1 MIGLRMSKLLL
12 KRLRKINLVVP
23 STIQYTNSMKNK
35 ITNTS
40 TLKEAGIAFV
50 PFKNED
56 EETAICEITCDTGDF
71 PDLIVTGDGWFCKA
85 EDLEN
90 YKEQFNEYIGDLDS
104 DEE

>member
-1 MIGLRMSKLLL
+1 
-12 KRLRKINLVVP
+12 
-23 STIQYTNSMKNK
+23 MKNK

-40 TLKEAGIAFV
+40 TLKEAGIVFI

-56 EETAICEITCDTGDF
+56 EETAICEITCDTGNF

-90 YKEQFNEYIGDLDS
+90 YKEQFIEYIGDLDS

>member
-1 MIGLRMSKLLL
+1 
-12 KRLRKINLVVP
+12 
-23 STIQYTNSMKNK
+23 MKNK

-50 PFKNED
+50 SFKNED
-56 EETAICEITCDTGDF
+56 EETAICEITCDSQDF

-104 DEE
+104 DED

>member
-1 MIGLRMSKLLL
+1 MDGL
-12 KRLRKINLVVP
+12 KRLVFWLELSKE
-23 STIQYTNSMKNK
+23 SSYTESMKNK

-56 EETAICEITCDTGDF
+56 EEIAICEITCDTGDF